1 MQQTYKI
8 EPSTSQKTM
17 DRLIRF
23 SDGLAMLGLSK
34 STAYRMI
41 RQGALPRPVKVGA
54 MAFFSEREL
63 QDWIAEKLAERN
75 ARGFNE

>member
-1 MQQTYKI
+1 MQQTHKI
-8 EPSTSQKTM
+8 EPETAQKAL

-41 RQGALPRPVKVGA
+41 HQGALPRTVKIGA
-54 MAFFSEREL
+54 MVFFSEREL
-63 QDWIAEKLAERN
+63 QDWIAEKLT
-75 ARGFNE
+75 ARGLGGSNE

>member
-8 EPSTSQKTM
+8 EPATSQKAL

-23 SDGLAMLGLSK
+23 SNGLKMLGLSK

-41 RQGALPRPVKVGA
+41 HQGTLPRPVKVGA

-63 QDWIAEKLAERN
+63 QAWIEHKLAERD
-75 ARGFNE
+75 AGGCHD